1 MSAAIVTWVD
11 GVNTDSVPADD
22 RGLHYGDGLFET
34 LLIRGGRPRFL
45 EAHLARLMSG
55 CSRLAIPFDAES
67 ALRAEIAA
75 ACARAPNLAVLK
87 IIVTRGSAT
96 RRGYAPDAEV
106 PRRLV
111 SLYETAPLSADLRNG
126 VDLVF
131 ASGSVAEHPGLAGL
145 KHLSRLESVWASS
158 EARAAGAFDAL
169 LRAASGHVISGAM
182 SNLFVVRAGR
192 VQTPCVD
199 RAGVAGILRQ
209 VVLRECVSLGIAA
222 TEQPLSAEDL
232 LSADEAFITNARIGV
247 VPVRR
252 VGEHAYC
259 VNNGMNTGMSS
270 IAQRLATHIES
281 LDA

>member
-11 GVNTDSVPADD
+11 GVSTDSLPTDD

-34 LLIRGGRPRFL
+34 LLIRGGQPRFL
-45 EAHLARLMSG
+45 EAHLARLTSG
-55 CSRLAIPFDAES
+55 CSRLAIPFDSES

-75 ACARAPNLAVLK
+75 SCARAPDLAVLK

-111 SLYETAPLSADLRNG
+111 SLYETAPLSGELRNG

-131 ASGSVAEHPGLAGL
+131 ASGSVAEHPGLAGI
-145 KHLSRLESVWASS
+145 KHLSRIENVWASS
-158 EARAAGAFDAL
+158 EARAVGAFDAL
-169 LRAASGHVISGAM
+169 LRAASGHLISGAM
-182 SNLFVVRAGR
+182 SNLFIVRSGQ
-192 VQTPCVD
+192 VQTPRVD

-209 VVLRECVSLGIAA
+209 VVLRECVALGIAV

-232 LSADEAFITNARIGV
+232 SSADEVFITNARIGV

-252 VGEHAYC
+252 VGEHAYRMTP
-259 VNNGMNTGMSS
+259 GMTSV
-270 IAQRLATHIES
+270 AQRLASHIET